1 MRNHHY
7 SRLKVLLKILPIF
20 IIFSAWACK
29 DNGGEEP
36 QPETKKF
43 SVTEKTPLVEVTADD
58 ELNYLQPKVEGDVQL
73 TQFYTVQ
80 MGAFTNLENAHKT
93 LSDLKG
99 RGYDAFLFENTDA
112 PETLYKVGV
121 GAFEYKADAE
131 EYFKGLR
138 IPGYEGM
145 WITMVR
151 SGPES
156 KLPSPDLGPEESSSE
171 PESTWKMA
179 FISDRGDN
187 WGVWFMRKN
196 KEPVFLAEG
205 DKSLR
210 RPMISPDGM
219 KVAFIRI
226 EDESAGGKISVVDT
240 YGSKEEFVIPS
251 PLPLNYHLWMT
262 SDTLAYVSTS
272 SGTISA
278 NKIII
283 YDVLRKEGEVLFS
296 TDKYKIRDL
305 ALSPD
310 GLYLAYHA
318 SLDTVGEDTDKAIH
332 VGVIDLKTGE
342 KGVIRAGYTT
352 RFLGWYPDDSL
363 LIAYHPKPGEG
374 EKFDY
379 SFAKSDPKGKEI
391 VIMEDLNT
399 VTNVGRG
406 LTSPD
411 GRFVT
416 FLTWVV
422 EKESK
427 SRTTKELWLFDLKE
441 EKTKRLLKK
450 DSIIYGPA
458 WSPDSKEIGFTSKVN
473 KKWNVFIVRDIENPV
488 AKRLLGKEDNT
499 YDLDWR

>member
-7 SRLKVLLKILPIF
+7 RRLKVLLKILPIF

-29 DNGGEEP
+29 NKGGEES

-43 SVTEKTPLVEVTADD
+43 SVTEETPLVEVTADD
-58 ELNYLQPKVEGDVQL
+58 ELDYLKPKIEGEVEL

-99 RGYDAFLFENTDA
+99 RGYDAFLFENTA
-112 PETLYKVGV
+112 TPQTLYKVGV
-121 GAFEYKADAE
+121 GAFENKEAAE
-131 EYFKGLR
+131 EYLTGLR
-138 IPGYEGM
+138 VPGYEGL

-156 KLPSPDLGPEESSSE
+156 KLPSPEVGSEEGSTE

-179 FISDRGDN
+179 FISDRGDS
-187 WGVWFMRKN
+187 WGVWFIRKN
-196 KEPVFLAEG
+196 KEPVLLAEG
-205 DKSLR
+205 DESLR
-210 RPMISPDGM
+210 RPMISPDAM
-219 KVAFIRI
+219 KVAFIRT
-226 EDESAGGKISVVDT
+226 EDEGAGGEISVVDT

-251 PLPLNYHLWMT
+251 PLPLNYHLWVT

-272 SGTISA
+272 GRSISE

-296 TDKYKIRDL
+296 TDKYTIGDL
-305 ALSPD
+305 SLSPD

-318 SLDTVGEDTDKAIH
+318 SLEMVGEDTDDAIH

-342 KGVIRAGYTT
+342 KSVIRAGYTT
-352 RFLGWYPDDSL
+352 RFLGWYSDDSL
-363 LIAYHPKPGEG
+363 LIAYHAEPGEG
-374 EKFDY
+374 GKFDY
-379 SFAKSDPKGKEI
+379 SFAKSDPKGKDI
-391 VIMEDLNT
+391 VIMEDLDG
-399 VTNVGRG
+399 VTNVGSG
-406 LTSPD
+406 VTSPN
-411 GRFVT
+411 GRFVA

-422 EKESK
+422 DKESK

-441 EKTKRLLKK
+441 QKTKKLLKK
-450 DSIIYGPA
+450 DSIIYGTA
-458 WSPDSKEIGFTSKVN
+458 WAPDSKQLGFTSKAN
-473 KKWNVFIVRDIENPV
+473 TKLNVFIVKDIGNPV
-488 AKRLLGKEDNT
+488 AERFLGKEDNT